1 MGTQRK
7 ILEPF
12 KGDAFAE
19 LRGQVA
25 VLFSLGQAQGRDFEG
40 EITDNLRA
48 SREEGADHQMVPTAR
63 TIDSRSFVHGYTAD
77 TTREQIA
84 EAVRA
89 GLKQMMPGEGADLG
103 WMTTLVVKTLRRLLE
118 SGEPS
123 GEKSFY
129 FPLIDGLS
137 IVRFDLKLRYAD
149 VTVPELRQAVEKI
162 IVVAAAKSV
171 ADLDALDPR
180 RFLPIYQQAL
190 TNADTSAHE
199 IQREMERAFF
209 AIRQIKDL
217 HRSRLR
223 R

>member
-1 MGTQRK
+1 MGTKRK
-7 ILEPF
+7 MLEPF

-19 LRGQVA
+19 LREQVA
-25 VLFSLGQAQGRDFEG
+25 ALFALGQTQGHDFEG

-48 SREEGADHQMVPTAR
+48 SRAEGVDHQMVPTAR
-63 TIDSRSFVHGYTAD
+63 TIDSRSFVHGYTAN

-84 EAVRA
+84 EAVLA
-89 GLKQMMPGEGADLG
+89 GLKQMMPGDGADLG
-103 WMTTLVVKTLRRLLE
+103 WATTLVVKTLRRLLE

-137 IVRFDLKLRYAD
+137 IIRFDLKLRYED

-171 ADLDALDPR
+171 VDLDAFDPR

-190 TNADTSAHE
+190 TNADIGAHK
-199 IQREMERAFF
+199 IPREMERAVFV
-209 AIRQIKDL
+209 IRQIQEF
-217 HRSRLR
+217 HHSHQR